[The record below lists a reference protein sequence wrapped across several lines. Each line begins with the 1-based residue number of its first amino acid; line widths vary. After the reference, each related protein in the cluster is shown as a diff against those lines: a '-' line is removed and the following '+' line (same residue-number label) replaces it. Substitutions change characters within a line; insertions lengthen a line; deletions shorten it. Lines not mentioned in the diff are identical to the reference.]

1 MMIEPAMYWIVFAL
15 CVNTAAI
22 KTINYSMGDKNG

>member
-1 MMIEPAMYWIVFAL
+1 MIEPAIYWIVFAL

-22 KTINYSMGDKNG
+22 KTINYYMSKK

>member
-1 MMIEPAMYWIVFAL
+1 MIEPAIYWIVFTL

-22 KTINYSMGDKNG
+22 KTIDYFMGDKNE